1 MINRRLKQARLA
13 HGFKSSIEFA
23 RYAGIEEGT
32 YRHHE
37 NGTRGITVHVLRKYA
52 QILDVCP
59 SWLLTGGGDMKIKKK
74 KHQRSVGHLAQRKDA
89 KSIVID
95 NFLSLSQSEK
105 KEVLKILA
113 GFVHKKS

>member
-13 HGFKSSIEFA
+13 HGFKSAIEFA
-23 RYAGIEEGT
+23 RYAGIEECT

-37 NGTRGITVHVLRKYA
+37 NGTRGISVHVLRKYA
-52 QILDVCP
+52 RTLDVCP
-59 SWLLTGGGDMKIKKK
+59 SWLLTGDGNMKIKVKK
-74 KHQRSVGHLAQRKDA
+74 YQGSIGDSSHHKDA

-95 NFLSLSQSEK
+95 SFLLLTKGEK

-113 GFVHKKS
+113 GFVHKKG